1 MNDIYI
7 LTNIKNLFVNIYD
20 SVWVFMQYRVNLK
33 DKLRIPKHLYQRMR
47 YNFSD
52 RDTWNMDVNLSRSL
66 GRALL
71 MMSKNTPAF
80 PGRDPYDTADK
91 WVNDLHTHGASL
103 VKYSHISSNGLN
115 LNEEDLE
122 NARLALAWVGKYLP
136 MLWD

>member
-1 MNDIYI
+1 MIYI

-52 RDTWNMDVNLSRSL
+52 RDTWNMDANLSRSL

-71 MMSKNTPAF
+71 RMSKNTHAF

-91 WVNDLHTHGASL
+91 WVKDLHTHGASL
-103 VKYSHISSNGLN
+103 VKYSQISSNGLN